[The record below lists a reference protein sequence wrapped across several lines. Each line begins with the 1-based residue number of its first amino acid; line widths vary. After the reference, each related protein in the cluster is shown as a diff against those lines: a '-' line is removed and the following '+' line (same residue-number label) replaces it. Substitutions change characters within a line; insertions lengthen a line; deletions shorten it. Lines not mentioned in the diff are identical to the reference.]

1 MSILLIDIGNSR
13 LKWAM
18 ASSNGDLDSDFID
31 HGSSMNDS
39 PTQLAQFDPLSKNQ
53 SIEKIICSS
62 VIGETQT
69 LALKKHLKTICYIVI
84 HNMKPVN
91 LRQAHAFCAFIPGLT
106 NLFLC

>member
-31 HGSSMNDS
+31 QGSSMNDS
-39 PTQLAQFDPLSKNQ
+39 PTQLTEVDPLSKNQ
-53 SIEKIICSS
+53 TIEKIICSS

-69 LALKKHLKTICYIVI
+69 LALKKHLKTKSLDFQNCPPHQI
-84 HNMKPVN
+84 NQEKGFRKAQN
-91 LRQAHAFCAFIPGLT
+91 KKSL
-106 NLFLC
+106 